1 MLRTECRVAGKVL
14 GEGLRMP
21 QEPDEARSLPGKL
34 LALRALLSEDRCA
47 MNRFVRSRNHGRAFV
62 AALVFAA
69 FFWTLALSASP
80 RLHARIHPDANGAD
94 HTCAVT
100 LIASGSCDHV
110 AQSPLIGPADFISQF
125 ARVPALTS
133 IWVRPLF
140 LNAHIFAHA
149 PPALA
154 S

>member
-1 MLRTECRVAGKVL
+1 MNSSR
-14 GEGLRMP
+14 
-21 QEPDEARSLPGKL
+21 RSHHC
-34 LALRALLSEDRCA
+34 ARALL
-47 MNRFVRSRNHGRAFV
+47 
-62 AALVFAA
+62 AAVVFAA
-69 FFWTLALSASP
+69 FSWTLLISVSP
-80 RLHARIHPDANGAD
+80 QLHARIHPDANGAD

-110 AQSPLIGPADFISQF
+110 AQPPLIGPADFISQF

-133 IWVRPLF
+133 IWVKPLF